1 VIWLQLYLDFMVF
14 AFGAVIGSFLNV
26 CVHRMPLDQSIVT
39 PPSHCPHCNQRIHWA
54 DNIPLLSYL
63 ALRGKC
69 RHCGATISPRYFVVE
84 LLTAVLFL
92 MVWLKVTPWDNS
104 PVHAMGFVVGP
115 IYWLVIAGLVVATF
129 IDFEHYIIP
138 NELTLGGVIV
148 GFVLSVA
155 VPPLQRT
162 DSHGLAALRS
172 LGGILTGGLALF
184 AIAEFG
190 KLVFGRLRVRLPPGT
205 NITIADGKLKLP
217 DEEIPLADLFFRTS
231 DRIRFKAMY
240 VKFQDKEF
248 HDAAVVVREDSI
260 TINGEKHTLATVGPI
275 EATVNEIILPREA
288 MGLGDVKLLAGIGA
302 FFGWQ
307 ATLFAMFLSA
317 AVGSV
322 VSLGLIALGKKAF
335 SSKIPYGPYI
345 ALGAVV
351 WIFAQARLLAI
362 MATYQDNLKEI
373 VRILFSRG

>member
-39 PPSHCPHCNQRIHWA
+39 PPSHCPHCSQRIRWA

-84 LLTAVLFL
+84 LLTAALFL
-92 MVWLKVTPWDNS
+92 MVWLRVTPWDNT
-104 PVHAMGFVVGP
+104 PVRAMGFLVGP
-115 IYWLVIAGLVVATF
+115 IYWLVIAGLIVATF

-172 LGGILTGGLALF
+172 LGGILTGGMALL

-190 KLVFGRLRVRLPPGT
+190 KLVFGRLRVRLPQDT
-205 NITIADGKLKLP
+205 AIAITDCTLKLP
-217 DEEIPLADLFFRTS
+217 DEKLVWSDIFFRRS
-231 DRIRFKAMY
+231 DKVRFIATRLKVA
-240 VKFQDKEF
+240 DKEF
-248 HDAAVVVREDSI
+248 AGATVIVREDSI
-260 TINGEKHTLATVGPI
+260 TINGEKYPLATVGVI

-302 FFGWQ
+302 FLGWQ
-307 ATLFAMFLSA
+307 ATVFAIFLSA
-317 AVGSV
+317 AVGSI

-351 WIFAQARLLAI
+351 WIFAQARLLAMI
-362 MATYQDNLKEI
+362 ATYLDNLREI